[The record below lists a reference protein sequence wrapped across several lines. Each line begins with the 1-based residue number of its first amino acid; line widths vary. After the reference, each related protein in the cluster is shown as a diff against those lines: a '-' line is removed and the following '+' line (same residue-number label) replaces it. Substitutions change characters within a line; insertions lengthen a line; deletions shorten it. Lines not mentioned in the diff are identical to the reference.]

1 MRTITT
7 TSCSQCDNHV
17 DSSSETGLFY
27 PLSTLDRRPI
37 CASSLRAMK
46 NVILTSQAALA
57 LLKQVCPFWHP
68 LTKEMEFAAIS
79 SRAMP
84 ALGDAG
90 AVQGGSAA
98 SEALGDAHQEPRQDS
113 VCSLC
118 WDSAKTCPQRKMKHV
133 RPKEP
138 GLHLATLFGVLPSSP
153 SEQHRRWITGP
164 MHHMRSE

>member
-1 MRTITT
+1 MP
-7 TSCSQCDNHV
+7 
-17 DSSSETGLFY
+17 
-27 PLSTLDRRPI
+27 PLYEQW
-37 CASSLRAMK
+37 K
-46 NVILTSQAALA
+46 NVILTSQASLA
-57 LLKQVCPFWHP
+57 LLKQVCLFWHL

-118 WDSAKTCPQRKMKHV
+118 WDSAKTSPQRKMKHF

-164 MHHMRSE
+164 MHHMRNE